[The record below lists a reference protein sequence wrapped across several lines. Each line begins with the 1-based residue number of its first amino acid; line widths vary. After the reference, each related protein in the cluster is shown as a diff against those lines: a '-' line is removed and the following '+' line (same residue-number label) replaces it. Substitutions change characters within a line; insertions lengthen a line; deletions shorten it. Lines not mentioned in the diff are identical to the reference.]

1 MRIVRFPGTLREVER
16 RLRLKYPD
24 ARPVRGATN
33 DQNHTL
39 WMIRRIRRLDG
50 QRKVIAWYNWVL
62 AKAHT
67 MELFDVG
74 DDELTEIRTL
84 ARKDAARLRRS

>member
-1 MRIVRFPGTLREVER
+1 MRIVRFSGTLWEVER
-16 RLRLKYPD
+16 RLKQKYPD

-33 DQNHTL
+33 DQNHTP

-67 MELFDVG
+67 TQLFDVG

-84 ARKDAARLRRS
+84 ARRDAVRLRKR